1 MALTALRTAA
11 LGITG
16 AALIAGVVGC
26 SSGGTS
32 TESTTSATASTSSS
46 ATSESTSAAA
56 APDGHDAFTACMTE
70 HGVPAPPE
78 GGPPAGMTP
87 PPGMTPPSGPPPS
100 GAPQPGEGKTPPA
113 PPGVD
118 QGTWDKAN
126 EACASLAPAPPK

>member
-1 MALTALRTAA
+1 
-11 LGITG
+11 
-16 AALIAGVVGC
+16 LIAGVVGC
-26 SSGGTS
+26 SSGGSS
-32 TESTTSATASTSSS
+32 TESTTSATASSST

-56 APDGHDAFTACMTE
+56 APDGHDAFTACLTE

-87 PPGMTPPSGPPPS
+87 PSGPPPS
-100 GAPQPGEGKTPPA
+100 GAPRPGEGKRPA

>member
-11 LGITG
+11 LGVTG

-26 SSGGTS
+26 SSGGSS
-32 TESTTSATASTSSS
+32 TQSTTSATASSST

-56 APDGHDAFTACMTE
+56 APDGHDAFTACLTE

-87 PPGMTPPSGPPPS
+87 PSGPPPS
-100 GAPQPGEGKTPPA
+100 GALRPGEGKTPPA

-118 QGTWDKAN
+118 QGTWDEAN

>member
-11 LGITG
+11 LGVTG

-26 SSGGTS
+26 SSGGSS
-32 TESTTSATASTSSS
+32 TESTTSATASSST

-56 APDGHDAFTACMTE
+56 APDGHDAFTACLTE

-87 PPGMTPPSGPPPS
+87 PSGPPPS
-100 GAPQPGEGKTPPA
+100 GAPRPGEGKTPPA

-118 QGTWDKAN
+118 QGTWDEAN

>member
-11 LGITG
+11 LGVTG

-32 TESTTSATASTSSS
+32 TESTTSATASSST

-87 PPGMTPPSGPPPS
+87 PSGPPPS

-113 PPGVD
+113 PQGID